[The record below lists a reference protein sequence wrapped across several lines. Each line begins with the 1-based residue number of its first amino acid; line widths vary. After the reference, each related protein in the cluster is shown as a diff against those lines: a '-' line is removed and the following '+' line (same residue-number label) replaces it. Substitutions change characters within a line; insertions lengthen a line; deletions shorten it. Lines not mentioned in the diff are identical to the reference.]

1 MLRVALAAVLGAA
14 LMMQFD
20 RLEITHAGISLRGS
34 LPAFTPLPLSGRAT
48 DQAVALRLGAVGLA
62 LAAGMSSWLEFAL
75 LRRHLARRRGLRARV
90 GGGALARTALSGV
103 LAGVVGVAVRFVVAS
118 QPLLW
123 QLMTISAAIVAVY
136 LAGAHLL
143 GLTEMAELRRLVAR
157 RRR

>member
-1 MLRVALAAVLGAA
+1 
-14 LMMQFD
+14 
-20 RLEITHAGISLRGS
+20 
-34 LPAFTPLPLSGRAT
+34 
-48 DQAVALRLGAVGLA
+48 
-62 LAAGMSSWLEFAL
+62 
-75 LRRHLARRRGLRARV
+75 V

-103 LAGVVGVAVRFVVAS
+103 LAGGVGVAVRFLVAS

-143 GLTEMAELRRLVAR
+143 GLTEMAELRRLMAR